1 MTVVLEEEAMAEA
14 EAEAVLQGE
23 VCLMMSIQQVKV
35 KVVMKIVTMIASTK
49 VWIAVYCF

>member
-1 MTVVLEEEAMAEA
+1 MTVVLEEEVVA

-23 VCLMMSIQQVKV
+23 VCLVMSIQHVKV

-49 VWIAVYCF
+49 VE